1 MEQAGRIPPMM
12 ELAPLARAFTR
23 AESPLYFVGGSVR
36 NALLG
41 LPYDDLD
48 VTGAASSQ
56 QAVDVYKRQIW
67 GSGS

>member
-23 AESPLYFVGGSVR
+23 AENPLYFVGGSVR
-36 NALLG
+36 NALVG

-48 VTGAASSQ
+48 VTCLLYTSPSSASSMRWK
-56 QAVDVYKRQIW
+56 A
-67 GSGS
+67 